1 MNDELTV
8 AMSEEEVVEFRRCFT
23 LLFVA
28 PNSLI
33 DENINLMMML
43 KIIIKLVDLRI
54 GSRPAVDAALVG
66 GEDPQSFGSA

>member
-8 AMSEEEVVEFRRCFT
+8 AMNEEEVVEFRRYFT

-33 DENINLMMML
+33 DENINLMMTL

-66 GEDPQSFGSA
+66 G